1 MATSE
6 VVLTAAG
13 VEDETGAGAVY
24 ATGVEL
30 ELEASTLT
38 ASTGTAAT
46 EVEAGATDV
55 EEVEK
60 VVELEHEEELVE
72 GSLVHGIAELQME
85 GGYSSMPSVMVE
97 TGVPN

>member
-6 VVLTAAG
+6 VDLTAAG
-13 VEDETGAGAVY
+13 VEDETGAGALY

-38 ASTGTAAT
+38 ASTGAAAT
-46 EVEAGATDV
+46 EVEAGATGV

-60 VVELEHEEELVE
+60 VVELE
-72 GSLVHGIAELQME
+72 GSLVDGIAVLQME